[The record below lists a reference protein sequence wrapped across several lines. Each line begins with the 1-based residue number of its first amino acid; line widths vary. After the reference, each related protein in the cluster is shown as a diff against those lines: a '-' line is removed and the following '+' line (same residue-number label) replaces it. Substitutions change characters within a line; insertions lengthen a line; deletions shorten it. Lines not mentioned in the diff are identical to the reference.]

1 MNYADLRPFDATNGT
16 GIGTS
21 LFVSGCLFHC
31 KECFNKEAWDFN
43 YGKPFT
49 KEVEDYFINC
59 AKNPHVDHVSLLGGE
74 VFHQDLYVI
83 LNLVKRIKTEV
94 KKPIW
99 VWTGFVFDELIKSKP
114 QGNIINDILQYIDIL
129 VDGQFEIDKKD
140 INLLFKGSSNQRII
154 DVQESLKQNKIIK
167 YIER

>member
-99 VWTGFVFDELIKSKP
+99 VWTGFVFDELVKSKP
-114 QGNIINDILQYIDIL
+114 KANILQYIDIL

-140 INLLFKGSSNQRII
+140 INLKLRGSTNQRII
-154 DVQESLKQNKIIK
+154 DVQESLKQDKVIIK
-167 YIER
+167 SF

>member
-74 VFHQDLYVI
+74 VFYQDLDII

-140 INLLFKGSSNQRII
+140 INLKLRGSTNQRII
-154 DVQESLKQNKIIK
+154 DVQESLKQDKVIIK
-167 YIER
+167 SF

>member
-1 MNYADLRPFDATNGT
+1 MNYADLRPFDATNGM
-16 GIGTS
+16 GIGTT

-31 KECFNKEAWDFN
+31 KGCFNEEAWNFN

-59 AKNPHVDHVSLLGGE
+59 AKNPHINHISLLGGE
-74 VFHQDLYVI
+74 VFYQDLDTI

-99 VWTGFVFDELIKSKP
+99 VWSGFTYEELIKSKP
-114 QGNIINDILQYIDIL
+114 KLTILQYIDVL
-129 VDGQFEIDKKD
+129 VDGQFKQELKD
-140 INLLFKGSSNQRII
+140 INLKLRGSSNQRII
-154 DVQESLKQNKIIK
+154 NVQESLKQNKVVEYENLK
-167 YIER
+167 

>member
-59 AKNPHVDHVSLLGGE
+59 AKNPHIDHVSLLGGE
-74 VFHQDLYVI
+74 VFYQDLDVI

-94 KKPIW
+94 NKTLW
-99 VWTGFVFDELIKSKP
+99 VWSGFTFDELLKDKSKA
-114 QGNIINDILQYIDIL
+114 NILKYIDIL
-129 VDGQFEIDKKD
+129 VDGQFKIDKKD

-167 YIER
+167 YIE

>member
-1 MNYADLRPFDATNGT
+1 MNYADLRPFDATNGI
-16 GIGTS
+16 GIGTT

-31 KECFNKEAWDFN
+31 KGCFNEEAWNFN

-59 AKNPHVDHVSLLGGE
+59 AKNPHINHISLLGGE
-74 VFHQDLYVI
+74 VFYQDLDMI

-99 VWTGFVFDELIKSKP
+99 VWSGFTYEELIKSQAKST
-114 QGNIINDILQYIDIL
+114 ILQYIDVL
-129 VDGQFEIDKKD
+129 VDGQFKQELKD
-140 INLLFKGSSNQRII
+140 INLKFRGSSNQRII
-154 DVQESLKQNKIIK
+154 NVQESLKQNKVVEYENLK
-167 YIER
+167 

>member
-74 VFHQDLYVI
+74 VFYQDLDII
-83 LNLVKRIKTEV
+83 LNLVKRIKQEV
-94 KKPIW
+94 NK
-99 VWTGFVFDELIKSKP
+99 TR
-114 QGNIINDILQYIDIL
+114 
-129 VDGQFEIDKKD
+129 
-140 INLLFKGSSNQRII
+140 SST
-154 DVQESLKQNKIIK
+154 LCKF
-167 YIER
+167 

>member
-59 AKNPHVDHVSLLGGE
+59 AKNPHIDHVSLLGGE
-74 VFHQDLYVI
+74 VFYQDLDVI

-94 KKPIW
+94 NKTLW
-99 VWTGFVFDELIKSKP
+99 AWSGFTFDELLKDKSKA
-114 QGNIINDILQYIDIL
+114 NILKYIDIL
-129 VDGQFEIDKKD
+129 VDGQFKIDKKD

-167 YIER
+167 YIE

>member
-1 MNYADLRPFDATNGT
+1 MNYADLRPFDATNGI

-21 LFVSGCLFHC
+21 LFVSGCSFHC
-31 KECFNKEAWDFN
+31 KECFNEVAWDFC
-43 YGKPFT
+43 YGNPFT
-49 KEVEDYFINC
+49 KEVEDYFIKC

-140 INLLFKGSSNQRII
+140 INLKLRGSTNQRII
-154 DVQESLKQNKIIK
+154 DVQESLKQDKVIIK
-167 YIER
+167 SF

>member
-74 VFHQDLYVI
+74 VFYQDLDII

-99 VWTGFVFDELIKSKP
+99 VWTGFVFDELVKSKP
-114 QGNIINDILQYIDIL
+114 KANILQYIDIL

-140 INLLFKGSSNQRII
+140 INLKLRGSTNQRII
-154 DVQESLKQNKIIK
+154 DVQESLKQDKVIIK
-167 YIER
+167 SF

>member
-1 MNYADLRPFDATNGT
+1 MNYADLRPFDATNGI

-59 AKNPHVDHVSLLGGE
+59 AKNPHIDHVSLLGGE
-74 VFHQDLYVI
+74 VFYQDLDVI

-94 KKPIW
+94 NKTLW
-99 VWTGFVFDELIKSKP
+99 VWSGFTFDELLKDKSKA
-114 QGNIINDILQYIDIL
+114 NILKYIDIL
-129 VDGQFEIDKKD
+129 VDGQFKIDKKD

-167 YIER
+167 YIE

>member
-1 MNYADLRPFDATNGT
+1 MNYADLRPFDATNGI

-59 AKNPHVDHVSLLGGE
+59 AKNPHIDHVSLLGGE
-74 VFHQDLYVI
+74 VFYQDLDII
-83 LNLVKRIKTEV
+83 LNLVKRIKQEV
-94 KKPIW
+94 NKTLW
-99 VWTGFVFDELIKSKP
+99 VWSGFTFNELLKDKSK
-114 QGNIINDILQYIDIL
+114 ISILKYIDIL
-129 VDGQFEIDKKD
+129 VDGQFKIDKKD

>member
-74 VFHQDLYVI
+74 VFYQDLDII
-83 LNLVKRIKTEV
+83 LNLVKRIKQEV
-94 KKPIW
+94 NKTLW
-99 VWTGFVFDELIKSKP
+99 VWSGFTFNELLKDKSK
-114 QGNIINDILQYIDIL
+114 ISILKYIDIL
-129 VDGQFEIDKKD
+129 FLIFTISVSIPNGKAPDPTDGSATLTSIKALSISNKFENIV
-140 INLLFKGSSNQRII
+140 SPT
-154 DVQESLKQNKIIK
+154 E
-167 YIER
+167 

>member
-1 MNYADLRPFDATNGT
+1 MNYADLRPFDATNGI

-21 LFVSGCLFHC
+21 LFVSGCSFHC

-74 VFHQDLYVI
+74 VFYQDLDII

-99 VWTGFVFDELIKSKP
+99 VWTGFVFDELIKSKS

-140 INLLFKGSSNQRII
+140 INLKLRGSTNQRII
-154 DVQESLKQNKIIK
+154 DVQESLKQDKVIIK
-167 YIER
+167 SF

>member
-74 VFHQDLYVI
+74 VFYQDLDVI

-94 KKPIW
+94 NKTLW
-99 VWTGFVFDELIKSKP
+99 VWSGFTFDELLKDKSKA
-114 QGNIINDILQYIDIL
+114 NILKYIDIL
-129 VDGQFEIDKKD
+129 VDGQFKMDKKD

-154 DVQESLKQNKIIK
+154 DVQESLKQNKVIK
-167 YIER
+167 YIE

>member
-74 VFHQDLYVI
+74 VFYQDLDII

-140 INLLFKGSSNQRII
+140 INLKFKGSTNQRVI
-154 DVQESLKQNKIIK
+154 DVQESLKQDKVIIK
-167 YIER
+167 SF

>member
-1 MNYADLRPFDATNGT
+1 MNYADLRPFDATNGI

-59 AKNPHVDHVSLLGGE
+59 AKNPHIDHVSLLGGE
-74 VFHQDLYVI
+74 IFYQDLDVI

-94 KKPIW
+94 NKTLW
-99 VWTGFVFDELIKSKP
+99 VWSGFTFDELLKDKSKA
-114 QGNIINDILQYIDIL
+114 NILKYIDIL
-129 VDGQFEIDKKD
+129 VDGQFKIDKKD

-167 YIER
+167 YIE

>member
-74 VFHQDLYVI
+74 VFYQDLDII
-83 LNLVKRIKTEV
+83 LNLVKRIKQEV
-94 KKPIW
+94 NKTLW
-99 VWTGFVFDELIKSKP
+99 VWSGFTFNELLKDKSK
-114 QGNIINDILQYIDIL
+114 ISILKYIDIL

-167 YIER
+167 YIE

>member
-59 AKNPHVDHVSLLGGE
+59 AKNPHIDHVSLLGGE
-74 VFHQDLYVI
+74 VFYQDLDVI

-94 KKPIW
+94 NKTLW
-99 VWTGFVFDELIKSKP
+99 VWSGFTFDELLKDKSKA
-114 QGNIINDILQYIDIL
+114 NILKYIDIL
-129 VDGQFEIDKKD
+129 VDGQFKIDKKD

-167 YIER
+167 YIK

>member
-74 VFHQDLYVI
+74 VFYQDLDII

-99 VWTGFVFDELIKSKP
+99 VWTGFVFDELMKSKP
-114 QGNIINDILQYIDIL
+114 KANILQYIDIL

-140 INLLFKGSSNQRII
+140 INLKLRGSTNQRII
-154 DVQESLKQNKIIK
+154 DVQESLKQDKVIIK
-167 YIER
+167 SF

>member
-74 VFHQDLYVI
+74 VFYQDLDII
-83 LNLVKRIKTEV
+83 LNLVKRIKQEV
-94 KKPIW
+94 NKTLW
-99 VWTGFVFDELIKSKP
+99 VWSGFTFDELLKDKSK
-114 QGNIINDILQYIDIL
+114 ISILKYIDIL